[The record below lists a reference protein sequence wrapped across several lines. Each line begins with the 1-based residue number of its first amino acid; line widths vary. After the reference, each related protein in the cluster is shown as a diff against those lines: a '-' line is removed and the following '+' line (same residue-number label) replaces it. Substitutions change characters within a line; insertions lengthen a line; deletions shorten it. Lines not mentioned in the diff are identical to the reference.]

1 MARVTVTAAAMDQI
15 KTALASKPLPR
26 PVLAV
31 WWSPGQ
37 KDVKRGP
44 KGETIWETTEEV
56 GWKVHLVDWSDMPD
70 NMRPNDKLPGFEVWF
85 LAHGRESVAELV
97 VDRANDK
104 YVVSERAI

>member
-1 MARVTVTAAAMDQI
+1 M
-15 KTALASKPLPR
+15 ASKPIER

-56 GWKVHLVDWSDMPD
+56 GWKVHLGDWSDMPED
-70 NMRPNDKLPGFEVWF
+70 MRPSEKLPEVEVWF
-85 LAHGRESVAELV
+85 LAHGRESVAEV
-97 VDRANDK
+97 IVDHDNDK